1 MFRSTE
7 SKCEIGLKSLV
18 HIRKI
23 EKDEMELLLTKQSK
37 KKEICDLIE
46 VAEAEINNYHGL

>member
-7 SKCEIGLKSLV
+7 SRCEIGLKSLV

-23 EKDEMELLLTKQSK
+23 EKDEMETLISKQGK
-37 KKEICDLIE
+37 KKEICDLID
-46 VAEAEINNYHGL
+46 VTEAEKNSY